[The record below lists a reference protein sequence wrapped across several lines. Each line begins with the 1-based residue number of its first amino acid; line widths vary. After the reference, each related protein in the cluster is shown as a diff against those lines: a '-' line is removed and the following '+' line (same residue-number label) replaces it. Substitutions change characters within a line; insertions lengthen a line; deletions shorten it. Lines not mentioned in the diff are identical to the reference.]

1 MNPTHHQ
8 HRLSP
13 EPRVV
18 SGRHVKRHR
27 GFSMIEVL
35 VVMLILSFGML
46 GIASLQANTA
56 KFKINSWARSA
67 ASVQFSDLADRVRA
81 NPTQAGLSFTQTGSG
96 ASASGYALAT
106 DWATQQADTLA
117 IAVDCLATECT
128 AAERATYDM
137 LVWRAGVR
145 RMFPQGA
152 AVVAGN
158 RSTGVTATI
167 AWFDRQFTQA
177 DGTLDRSAVCAAGST
192 GAAQVNCC
200 PAALGSP
207 AVAGVRCTN
216 LSFLP

>member
-1 MNPTHHQ
+1 
-8 HRLSP
+8 
-13 EPRVV
+13 
-18 SGRHVKRHR
+18 
-27 GFSMIEVL
+27 MIEVL

-81 NPTQAGLSFTQTGSG
+81 NPTQAGMTYATTGSG
-96 ASASGYALAT
+96 TSASGYALAS
-106 DWATQQADTLA
+106 DWSTQQAATLA
-117 IAVDCLATECT
+117 ISTDCLTTECT

-158 RSTGVTATI
+158 RSTGVSASI
-167 AWFDRQFTQA
+167 AWFDRQFTKT
-177 DGTLDRSAVCAAGST
+177 DNSLDSSAVCVAGVS
-192 GAAQVNCC
+192 GAVQANCC
-200 PAALGSP
+200 PAALGDP
-207 AVAGVRCTN
+207 ATPGVRCTN
-216 LSFLP
+216 ISFLP